1 MPALGLGEY
10 PLWVL
15 ERKRLTQDLELLS
28 FTDKTTVKEK
38 TI

>member
-1 MPALGLGEY
+1 MPALRLGDY

-15 ERKRLTQDLELLS
+15 ERKRPTQDLELLS

-38 TI
+38 TT